1 MNILVINAGSS
12 SLKFQYI
19 NPLSEEVLIK
29 GLYDG
34 LNRKDHKV
42 KLKLTINDSK
52 ETEEKTIENHSAVV
66 DDLLSK
72 LIEKKIIY
80 DLSEIKYIGHRVVHG
95 AEDYSKTTEITD
107 SMLRHL
113 KAISF
118 LAPLHNPV
126 NIEYIEILKEKLKD
140 ARHFAVFDTAFH
152 QTIPP
157 EIYLYG
163 LPKELYEKY
172 KIRKYGFHGISHKY
186 VSYKTS
192 ELLNKDYNSLKIV
205 NCHLGNGQSICAI
218 LNGKSFDTSMG
229 FTPLDGLPMGTRSG
243 SFDPEIILFLL
254 EHGYSKE
261 QIKTL
266 INKESGLVGIS
277 QISADHR
284 KIEELSMAGEVNAKL
299 ANDILVKRI
308 VSIIGSY
315 IAEMNGVD
323 VIVFTGG
330 IGEKSAYLR
339 KLVLDHFQY
348 LELSCDDEPNSAHEI
363 IISKPNSKVRV
374 MVIPT
379 NEELQIAKEVYDI
392 IK

>member
-19 NPLSEEVLIK
+19 NPISKEILIK

-34 LNRKDHKV
+34 LNRKDHNIT
-42 KLKLTINDSK
+42 LKLTVNNKK
-52 ETEEKTIENHSAVV
+52 EVFEIFLEKHSDVV

-72 LIEKKIIY
+72 LIENKIIS

-126 NIEYIEILKEKLKD
+126 NIEYIELLKEKLNTAK
-140 ARHFAVFDTAFH
+140 HFAVFDTAFH
-152 QTIPP
+152 QTIPQ

-163 LPKELYEKY
+163 LPKELYDKY

-186 VSYKTS
+186 VSYKAS
-192 ELLNKDYNSLKIV
+192 ELLNKDYNSLKII

-261 QIKTL
+261 QIKNL
-266 INKESGLVGIS
+266 INKESGLIGIS

-308 VSIIGSY
+308 VSLIGSY

-339 KLVLDHFQY
+339 KLVLDHFHF
-348 LELSCDDEPNSAHEI
+348 LGLSYDDEQNAAHET
-363 IISKPNSKVRV
+363 IISKSNSKITV

>member
-1 MNILVINAGSS
+1 V
-12 SLKFQYI
+12 
-19 NPLSEEVLIK
+19 
-29 GLYDG
+29 
-34 LNRKDHKV
+34 
-42 KLKLTINDSK
+42 
-52 ETEEKTIENHSAVV
+52 
-66 DDLLSK
+66 
-72 LIEKKIIY
+72 
-80 DLSEIKYIGHRVVHG
+80 GHRVVHG
-95 AEDYSKTTEITD
+95 AEEYSKTTEITD

-140 ARHFAVFDTAFH
+140 AKQFAVFDTAFH

-163 LPKELYEKY
+163 LPKDLYEKY

-186 VSYKTS
+186 VSKKTS
-192 ELLNKDYNSLKIV
+192 DLLNKDYDSLKII

-254 EHGYSKE
+254 ENGYSKE

-266 INKESGLVGIS
+266 INKESGLFGIS
-277 QISADHR
+277 QISADHY
-284 KIEELSMAGEVNAKL
+284 KIETLSIEGNISAKL

-308 VSIIGSY
+308 VSLIGSY

-339 KLVLDHFQY
+339 KLVLDHFKF
-348 LELSCDDEPNSAHEI
+348 LELSCDDELNSAHET
-363 IISKPNSKVRV
+363 IISKLNSKITV

-379 NEELQIAKEVYDI
+379 NEELQIAKEVYDL

>member
-1 MNILVINAGSS
+1 
-12 SLKFQYI
+12 
-19 NPLSEEVLIK
+19 
-29 GLYDG
+29 
-34 LNRKDHKV
+34 
-42 KLKLTINDSK
+42 
-52 ETEEKTIENHSAVV
+52 
-66 DDLLSK
+66 
-72 LIEKKIIY
+72 
-80 DLSEIKYIGHRVVHG
+80 
-95 AEDYSKTTEITD
+95 
-107 SMLRHL
+107 
-113 KAISF
+113 
-118 LAPLHNPV
+118 
-126 NIEYIEILKEKLKD
+126 
-140 ARHFAVFDTAFH
+140 
-152 QTIPP
+152 
-157 EIYLYG
+157 
-163 LPKELYEKY
+163 
-172 KIRKYGFHGISHKY
+172 
-186 VSYKTS
+186 
-192 ELLNKDYNSLKIV
+192 
-205 NCHLGNGQSICAI
+205 
-218 LNGKSFDTSMG
+218 
-229 FTPLDGLPMGTRSG
+229 PMGTRSG

-284 KIEELSMAGEVNAKL
+284 KIEELSMEGEVNAKL

-339 KLVLDHFQY
+339 KLVLDHFKY

-379 NEELQIAKEVYDI
+379 NEELQIAKEVCDI
-392 IK
+392 IE